1 VIFLVISCAAF
12 FLEYLWKESDSIRG
26 IRTVYASIS
35 GVLAGGFVD
44 GVIRTGTQLAAG
56 EHVLDVTPECAAVSA
71 TAMFCAA
78 VLGMP
83 GSRFSKLTGLMVGV
97 VGVGLLNLIRL
108 SVLTIIA
115 EARPSLFQFA
125 HNVLM
130 QGFLIIMVG
139 PLFLAWAVWAFRR
152 DRRSNNLEVTSN
164 DS

>member
-1 VIFLVISCAAF
+1 
-12 FLEYLWKESDSIRG
+12 
-26 IRTVYASIS
+26 
-35 GVLAGGFVD
+35 
-44 GVIRTGTQLAAG
+44 
-56 EHVLDVTPECAAVSA
+56 
-71 TAMFCAA
+71 
-78 VLGMP
+78 
-83 GSRFSKLTGLMVGV
+83 
-97 VGVGLLNLIRL
+97 LLNLIRL